1 MEMTERAV
9 AGPGVLLGKA
19 VHLVTRRYPV
29 LPLLIIALF
38 IFLAFFGNVLAPF
51 DPIKQNLSMRLVP
64 PAWMEGGTV
73 QHLLGTDELGRD
85 LLSRLMVGARGSFV
99 VAVAAL
105 LLGGLLGSLIGLVS
119 GYKEGVL
126 DTILMR
132 AADGTLAFPIILLA
146 ILLVVSVG
154 SGYVTVIIA
163 VGIVIWSRFARVI
176 RGEVLSLKERDF
188 VKASQ
193 TIGASS
199 IRIMRQHILPNVAN
213 TLVVML
219 TLQVGWVIITEATL
233 SFLGAGIPPP
243 TPTWGSMVADGRQ
256 YLNSAWWYSLIPGFA
271 VTIVVLAFN
280 LMGDWL
286 RDRLDPKL
294 RQL

>member
-1 MEMTERAV
+1 MGSPDITV
-9 AGPGVLLGKA
+9 AGPETPLRAVLRLI
-19 VHLVTRRYPV
+19 TRRYPIV
-29 LPLLIIALF
+29 PLLVIVTF
-38 IFLAFFGNVLAPF
+38 IFLALFGSSFAPF
-51 DPIKQNLSMRLVP
+51 DPIKQDLSMRLAP
-64 PAWMEGGTV
+64 PAWMPAGTAD
-73 QHLLGTDELGRD
+73 HLLGTDELGRD
-85 LLSRLMVGARGSFV
+85 LVSRLMVGAKASLV

-105 LLGGLLGSLIGLVS
+105 LLGGLLGGLIGVVS
-119 GYKEGVL
+119 GYKGGVL

-154 SGYVTVIIA
+154 SGYMTVIIA

-188 VKASQ
+188 VKVSQ
-193 TIGASS
+193 TIGSSS
-199 IRIMRQHILPNVAN
+199 IRIMARHIFPNVAN

-256 YLNSAWWYSLIPGFA
+256 YLNSAWWYSLFPGLA
-271 VTIVVLAFN
+271 ITVVVLAFN
-280 LMGDWL
+280 LMGDWI
-286 RDRLDPKL
+286 RDTL
-294 RQL
+294 

>member
-1 MEMTERAV
+1 
-9 AGPGVLLGKA
+9 
-19 VHLVTRRYPV
+19 
-29 LPLLIIALF
+29 LPLLVIASFIGMALF
-38 IFLAFFGNVLAPF
+38 GSFLAPF
-51 DPIKQNLSMRLVP
+51 DPIKQDLSVRLAP
-64 PAWMEGGTV
+64 PAWLEGGAA

-85 LLSRLMVGARGSFV
+85 LLSRLLVGARTSLV

-105 LLGGLLGSLIGLVS
+105 LLGGLVGSLIGLVS
-119 GYKEGVL
+119 GYQGGVL

-132 AADGTLAFPIILLA
+132 TADGTLAFPIILLA
-146 ILLVVSVG
+146 ILLVISVG
-154 SGYVTVIIA
+154 AGYTTVIIA
-163 VGIVIWSRFARVI
+163 VGIIIWSRFARVV

-193 TIGASS
+193 TVGASS
-199 IRIMRQHILPNVAN
+199 PRIMARHIFPNVTN

-256 YLNSAWWYSLIPGFA
+256 YMNSAWWYSLIPGFA
-271 VTIVVLAFN
+271 ITVVVLAFN

-294 RQL
+294 RQQL